1 MYTVNTS
8 FMVSPEVHDRW
19 YALLYDQYI
28 PSLKDAGFGELLFT
42 RVISAE
48 NTGHHTYSLQVRAEH
63 MGQYKQLTEEL
74 FAEYE
79 KIAKPLFGEKAMHF
93 TTLLKHITI

>member
-19 YALLYDQYI
+19 YVLLYDKYI
-28 PSLKDAGFGELLFT
+28 PMLKEKGFSKMLFT

-48 NTGHHTYSLQVRAEH
+48 NTGHHTYSLQVDVQH
-63 MGQYKQLTEEL
+63 MGEYKQLTEEL
-74 FAEYE
+74 FVEYS
-79 KIAKPLFGEKAMHF
+79 KIAAPLFGEKVVHF
-93 TTLLKHITI
+93 TTLLKHIEI